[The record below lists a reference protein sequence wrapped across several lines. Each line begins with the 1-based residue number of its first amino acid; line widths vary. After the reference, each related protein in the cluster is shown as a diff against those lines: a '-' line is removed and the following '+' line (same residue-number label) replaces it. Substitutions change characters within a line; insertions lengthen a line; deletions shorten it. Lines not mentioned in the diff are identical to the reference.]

1 MAGGHKPRSGS
12 LAYYPRVRAKRQL
25 ANFSTYP
32 TIETESSK
40 PINFFGFKAGM
51 ITIFGKNSHEKSVN
65 FGVDTAIP
73 ATIIEC
79 PPIKIIGARAYKK
92 TIDGLKVL
100 GEATIDKP
108 GKHLRE
114 KIKAFKK
121 QGKKKKEAK
130 TYSKFE
136 DLEKFKE
143 KTVKVVLLSE
153 LQPSQTGIGKKKAD
167 VAELNLNGTVEQ
179 QLAFAKEKFGKEI
192 RINDVF
198 EAQEFIDVKA
208 VNKGKGFQGP
218 VKRFGIKIQ
227 RPKAKKHRA
236 VGSIG
241 PWHPATVMWTVPRPG
256 QMGYHTRT
264 EYNKRILFVENDPK
278 TISPPQGLTNYGV
291 LKSDFIVVV
300 GSVPGP
306 AKRTIALRHAIRKG
320 DLNLAKYT
328 DLQLP
333 FGTEEKAETK
343 EEPKKEK
350 KPEHKEEKPKSE
362 KKEDKSEAKKEELK
376 KDSEKKEVKKEP
388 KEAKK

>member
-1 MAGGHKPRSGS
+1 
-12 LAYYPRVRAKRQL
+12 VRAKRQL

-32 TIETESSK
+32 TIESESSK

-51 ITIFGKNSHEKSVN
+51 TTIFGKNAHEKSVN
-65 FGVDTAIP
+65 FGVNTAIP

-79 PPIKIIGARAYKK
+79 PPIKIIGARIYKK
-92 TIDGLKVL
+92 TTDGLKVL
-100 GEATIDKP
+100 GEATIEKP

-121 QGKKKKEAK
+121 QGKKKKEATTKGSPAGK

-136 DLEKFKE
+136 GLEKFKE
-143 KTVKVVLLSE
+143 KIVKVVLLSE
-153 LQPSQTGIGKKKAD
+153 LQASQTGIGKKKAD
-167 VAELNLNGTVEQ
+167 VAEINLNGTVEQ

-218 VKRFGIKIQ
+218 VKRFGVKIQ

-264 EYNKRILFVENDPK
+264 EYNKRVLFVENDSK

-320 DLNLAKYT
+320 DPNLAKYT

-333 FGTEEKAETK
+333 FGTEEKAEAK

-350 KPEHKEEKPKSE
+350 KPEHKEEKTE
-362 KKEDKSEAKKEELK
+362 KKETKEKEEPKPEKKEEKSDAKKEEPK
-376 KDSEKKEVKKEP
+376 KDSEKKEP